1 MHASG
6 LFLDQLVFSCKFSRL
21 IDRTTIL
28 CTHLN
33 SVRGKKT
40 DRAPGAHLLGQL
52 LVPRVD
58 SLDACLQVP
67 KTEMSRASWT
77 YLLVMDFFF
86 GGPNPHDNQ
95 IFCQAHGHAEPELS
109 STNKRLVRGEAC
121 RRQHFVRFPANH
133 PLTAEA
139 AAGHHMF
146 GSAVFVIEYNIS

>member
-33 SVRGKKT
+33 SVRGKKI

-77 YLLVMDFFF
+77 YLLVMDFFW
-86 GGPNPHDNQ
+86 GTEPT
-95 IFCQAHGHAEPELS
+95 CQSNILS
-109 STNKRLVRGEAC
+109 STWAC
-121 RRQHFVRFPANH
+121 RTR
-133 PLTAEA
+133 AELYKQKV
-139 AAGHHMF
+139 G
-146 GSAVFVIEYNIS
+146 